1 MRSPTTVLI
10 RSAGEISTEIGTDMS
25 VFPSAGHLLSWARI
39 VLRLDESAH
48 RREDCE
54 QYEVYPTCMPT

>member
-1 MRSPTTVLI
+1 
-10 RSAGEISTEIGTDMS
+10 MS